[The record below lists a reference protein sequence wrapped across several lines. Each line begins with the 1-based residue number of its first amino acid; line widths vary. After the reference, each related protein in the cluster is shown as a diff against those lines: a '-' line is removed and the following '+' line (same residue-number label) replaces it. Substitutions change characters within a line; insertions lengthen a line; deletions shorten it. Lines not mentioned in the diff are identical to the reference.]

1 LEGED
6 FLESFLCQSE
16 EGLEFFPAKIVFFPA
31 CLYFYQA
38 TCSRHDDVHIDLGIP
53 ILGVVQVEEWEI
65 VQEADTDRS
74 NGSAEGI
81 GSHFSG
87 KLKAFDGT
95 AEGKAGASDGGS
107 ASSAIGRENIAVD
120 P

>member
-16 EGLEFFPAKIVFFPA
+16 ERLEFFPAEIVFFPA
-31 CLYFYQA
+31 CLYFDQA
-38 TCSRHDDVHIDLGIP
+38 ACPRHDDVHVDLGIP
-53 ILGVVQVEEWEI
+53 ILGVVQVEKWEI

-74 NGSAEGI
+74 NGSAQGI

-87 KLKAFDGT
+87 KLEAFDGT
-95 AEGKAGASDGGS
+95 AEGEAGASDGGG
-107 ASSAIGRENIAVD
+107 ASSSIGRENIAVD